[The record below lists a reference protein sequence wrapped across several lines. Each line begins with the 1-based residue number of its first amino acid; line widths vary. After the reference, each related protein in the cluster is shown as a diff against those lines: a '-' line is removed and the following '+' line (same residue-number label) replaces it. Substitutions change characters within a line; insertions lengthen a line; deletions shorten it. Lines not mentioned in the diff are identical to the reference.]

1 MKQGD
6 ANQRRVETARIVGIY
21 AIFGLAWIYG
31 SDHVLDWMFE
41 DRALLLRIAVAKGFL
56 FILCTAA
63 LLYFLISRYLDR
75 LGAAE
80 RERLEILDNYRT
92 IFNATNEAIFLH
104 DIDSGRILDVNQ
116 QVLEMYG
123 YTREEALAGD
133 IGLFSAGSA
142 PYSQSEAVAK
152 VRKAAD
158 EGPQVF
164 QWLAKRKNGEQFWA
178 EVSLRRTTARG
189 KLAIIAVV
197 RDVTERKRQE
207 DALKEKNAH
216 LRFFFEYAPASLAMF
231 DRKMRYMQ
239 VSRRWQSMYGLGDR
253 NLIGLSHYDVFPE
266 ITERWKELHRR
277 GLAGEVLGEE
287 ADRFVRADGTVQ
299 WVRWEIR
306 PWYEAVD
313 RVGGIVI
320 FTEDITQRKLTEEA
334 LSANERF
341 LRMLTDQLPGMVAYW
356 DNDLRCSF
364 ANKAYQ
370 EWFGKSPEQMIGIT
384 LPELLG
390 EKLFA
395 ENEQYVRK
403 ALAGEPQHFERTLV
417 KPGGEKGYTWAHYI
431 PDKIGGVTRGFY
443 VLVSDVTELKLAE
456 AEKVRLESQLQQA
469 QKLESVGRLAGGVAH
484 DFNNLLTVILGLAQL
499 GMGELDP
506 GDPVRGRLEGIRQAA
521 EKSAALTQ
529 QLLGFARKQTIA
541 PVMLDLNQTVEQ
553 MLSMLK
559 RLVGENIEVVWRPAR
574 ELWRVKMD
582 PTQLDQILANLCV
595 NARDA
600 IDDVG
605 RIIIE
610 TGNARLDQEYC
621 AARFGF
627 VPGEYVQLTVSDDGC
642 GMDKEMMAHIFE
654 PFFTTKKLG
663 KGTGLGLATLYGIVK
678 QNNGFINTY
687 SEPCAGTT
695 FKIYLPRHDAAKAET
710 LPEPAEQPVSRG
722 HETIL
727 LVEDEPSIREVT
739 ISLLQLQ
746 GYRVLAAG
754 LPREALE
761 LARAH
766 ADEIDL
772 VMTDVVMPEMN
783 GRELARS
790 LLAISPRLKVL
801 FMSGYTA
808 NVIAHHGVLEEGVNF
823 ISKPFSLPDL
833 AEKVREVLDAKTP

>member
-1 MKQGD
+1 MKQAD
-6 ANQRRVETARIVGIY
+6 AKQRRVETIRIVGIY

-31 SDHVLDWMFE
+31 SDRVVDWMFE

-63 LLYFLISRYLDR
+63 LLFFLISRYLDR
-75 LGAAE
+75 LRAAE
-80 RERLEILDNYRT
+80 RERLEVLDNYRT

-104 DIDSGRILDVNQ
+104 DIDSGSILDVNQ
-116 QVLEMYG
+116 RVLEMYG
-123 YTREEALAGD
+123 YTREEALAGE
-133 IGLFSAGSA
+133 IGMFSAGSA
-142 PYSQSEAVAK
+142 PYSQTEAVAK
-152 VRKAAD
+152 LRKAAD
-158 EGPQVF
+158 AGPQVF
-164 QWLAKRKNGEQFWA
+164 QWLSKKKNGEQFWA
-178 EVSLRRTTARG
+178 EVSLKRITTRG

-239 VSRRWQSMYGLGDR
+239 VSRRWQSMYGLADR

-277 GLAGEVLGEE
+277 GLAGEIIREE

-306 PWYEAVD
+306 PWYEAVE

-320 FTEDITQRKLTEEA
+320 FTEDITERKLIEDA

-341 LRMLTDQLPGMVAYW
+341 LRMLTDQLPGMVGYW
-356 DNDLRCSF
+356 DSELRCTF

-370 EWFGKSPEQMIGIT
+370 EWFGKSPAQMNGIT

-390 EKLFA
+390 EELFA
-395 ENEQYVRK
+395 QNEPYVRR
-403 ALAGEPQHFERTLV
+403 ALAGEPQRFERTLV
-417 KPGGEKGYTWAHYI
+417 KPGVEKKYTWAHYI
-431 PDKIGGVTRGFY
+431 PDKVGGVTKGFY

-456 AEKVRLESQLQQA
+456 EEKVRLESQLQQA

-499 GMGELDP
+499 GIRELEP

-541 PVMLDLNQTVEQ
+541 PIVLDLNHTVEQ
-553 MLSMLK
+553 MLSMLR
-559 RLVGENIEVVWRPAR
+559 RLVGENIEVIWRPAP

-582 PTQLDQILANLCV
+582 PSQLDQILANLCV

-600 IDDVG
+600 ISDVG
-605 RIIIE
+605 RITIE
-610 TGNARLDQEYC
+610 TGNATLGKEYC
-621 AARFGF
+621 ASHFGF

-642 GMDKEMMAHIFE
+642 GMEKEMIAHIFE

-687 SEPCAGTT
+687 SEPGKGTA
-695 FKIYLPRHDAAKAET
+695 FKIYLPRHDAAKPQV
-710 LPEPAEQPVSRG
+710 LPEPAEKPVSRG

-727 LVEDEPSIREVT
+727 LVEDEPTIREVT
-739 ISLLQLQ
+739 VSLLQLQ

-754 LPREALE
+754 LPHEALE

-790 LLAISPRLKVL
+790 LLAISPRMKCL

-823 ISKPFSLPDL
+823 ISKPFSLSDL

>member
-1 MKQGD
+1 MKQAD
-6 ANQRRVETARIVGIY
+6 ANKRRLETARIVGIY
-21 AIFGLAWIYG
+21 AVFGLAWIYG
-31 SDHVLDWMFE
+31 SDQVVDWMFE
-41 DRALLLRIAVAKGFL
+41 DRKLLVQIAVAKGFL

-80 RERLEILDNYRT
+80 TERLEILDNYRT

-104 DIDSGRILDVNQ
+104 DIEAGRVLDVNQ
-116 QVLEMYG
+116 RVLDMYG
-123 YTREEALAGD
+123 YTREEALCGD
-133 IGLFSAGSA
+133 LSLFSSGLA
-142 PYSQSEAVAK
+142 PYSQSDALAK
-152 VRKAAD
+152 VRQTVNA
-158 EGPQVF
+158 GPQVF
-164 QWLAKRKNGEQFWA
+164 QWLARRKNGEQFWA
-178 EVSLRRTTARG
+178 EVSLRRITTLGR
-189 KLAIIAVV
+189 LAIIAVV

-207 DALKEKNAH
+207 DAIKEKNAH

-231 DRKMRYMQ
+231 DTKMRYLQ
-239 VSRRWQSMYGLGDR
+239 VSRRWQSMYGLGER

-266 ITERWKELHRR
+266 MSERWKEMHRR
-277 GLAGEVLGEE
+277 GLAGEVLREE
-287 ADRFVRADGTVQ
+287 ADPFVRADGTVQ

-320 FTEDITQRKLTEEA
+320 FTEDITQRKQIEDA

-341 LRMLTDQLPGMVAYW
+341 LRMLTDQVPGMVGYW
-356 DNDLRCSF
+356 DSELRCGF

-370 EWFGKSPEQMIGIT
+370 EWFGKSTEQMIGIT
-384 LPELLG
+384 LKDLLG
-390 EKLFA
+390 EELFA
-395 ENEQYVRK
+395 QNEAYVRK
-403 ALAGEPQHFERTLV
+403 ALSGEPQHFERTLV
-417 KPGGEKGYTWAHYI
+417 KPGGEVGYTWAHYI
-431 PDKIGGVTRGFY
+431 PDRVGGVTRGFY

-499 GMGELDP
+499 GMRELDP
-506 GDPVRGRLEGIRQAA
+506 QDPVRNRLEGIRQAA

-541 PVMLDLNQTVEQ
+541 PKVLELNQTVEQ
-553 MLSMLK
+553 MLGMLR
-559 RLVGENIEVVWRPAR
+559 RLVGENIDVVWRPAP
-574 ELWRVKMD
+574 ELWAVKMD
-582 PTQLDQILANLCV
+582 PSQLDQILANLCV

-600 IDDVG
+600 IADVG
-605 RIIIE
+605 RITIE
-610 TGNARLDQEYC
+610 TANARLDKDYC
-621 AARFGF
+621 ASHFGF
-627 VPGEYVQLTVSDDGC
+627 FPGDYVQLTVSDDGC
-642 GMDKEMMAHIFE
+642 GIDKETMARIFE
-654 PFFTTKKLG
+654 PFFTTKELG

-678 QNNGFINTY
+678 QNSGFINTY
-687 SEPCAGTT
+687 SEPGAGTS
-695 FKIYLPRHDAAKAET
+695 FKIYLPRYDAARADS
-710 LPEPAEQPVSRG
+710 LPEPEEKPASRG

-727 LVEDEPSIREVT
+727 VVEDEPTIREVA

-754 LPREALE
+754 LPREAIE

-772 VMTDVVMPEMN
+772 LMTDVVMPEMN

-790 LLAISPRLKVL
+790 LLAICPRMKAL

-808 NVIAHHGVLEEGVNF
+808 NVIAHHGVLDDGVNF
-823 ISKPFSLPDL
+823 ISKPFSLTDL
-833 AEKVREVLDAKTP
+833 AEKVREVLDAKTR